1 MSHLQTNEE
10 SNREVEE
17 HSELQI
23 LILPFHHQYCYCELG
38 VSPLLKLLS
47 ILLAT
52 LDGLWITG
60 LG

>member
-10 SNREVEE
+10 SNREAEE
-17 HSELQI
+17 HPELQR
-23 LILPFHHQYCYCELG
+23 LILPFPHQYRYCELG
-38 VSPLLKLLS
+38 VSLLLKLLG